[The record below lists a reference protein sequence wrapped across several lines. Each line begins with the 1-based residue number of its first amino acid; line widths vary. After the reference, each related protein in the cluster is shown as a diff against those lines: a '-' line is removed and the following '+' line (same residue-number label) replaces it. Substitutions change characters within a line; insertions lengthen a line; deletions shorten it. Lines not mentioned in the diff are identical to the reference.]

1 MFDIGFSELVLIGLV
16 ALVVVGPKRLPVAT
30 RTIGTLLGR
39 AQRYVNDVK
48 SDIQRQVDLEE
59 LRKMQAQVQSV
70 GEQIQSGVQ
79 SVEKEVTGVT
89 SGITSA
95 TNDVWEGFDDDLKE
109 PKGSGTSYRGG
120 GYINAPEPSW
130 TEQNEQRRIR
140 SKVRN
145 RLRKRFHT
153 KRPRDE

>member
-1 MFDIGFSELVLIGLV
+1 MLFRSVS
-16 ALVVVGPKRLPVAT
+16 
-30 RTIGTLLGR
+30 
-39 AQRYVNDVK
+39 QSRYVGGKV
-48 SDIQRQVDLEE
+48 
-59 LRKMQAQVQSV
+59 LR
-70 GEQIQSGVQ
+70 
-79 SVEKEVTGVT
+79 VT

-109 PKGSGTSYRGG
+109 PQASGASYRGG
-120 GYINAPEPSW
+120 GYISAPEPSW

>member
-1 MFDIGFSELVLIGLV
+1 MFDIGFSELILIGLV

-30 RTIGTLLGR
+30 RTIGALLGR

-59 LRKMQAQVQSV
+59 LRKVQAQVQNV

-79 SVEKEVTGVT
+79 SVEREVSSVT
-89 SGITSA
+89 SDLGSA
-95 TNDVWEGFDDDLKE
+95 TTDAWEGFDNDLK
-109 PKGSGTSYRGG
+109 PPDGGTSYRGG
-120 GYINAPEPSW
+120 GFISAPEPSW
-130 TEQNEQRRIR
+130 TEQNEQRRINSR
-140 SKVRN
+140 VRN
-145 RLRKRFHT
+145 RLRKRYLT